1 MQSASIYKSI
11 FNFRIFIPNLGS
23 ISTFFCFLSL
33 YVWRRSNCSI
43 PNFSLCPGALK
54 RPKALGGVQ
63 FSRVIWPARFTTSVN
78 CALKYEIWMQFMR
91 ELPKN
96 FSYKVQIFLKFF
108 QMEIC
113 KRSPLLSYIQPIQ
126 HIMLN
131 VLFYNF

>member
-1 MQSASIYKSI
+1 MQSASIFKSI
-11 FNFRIFIPNLGS
+11 FNFRIFIPSLGC

-113 KRSPLLSYIQPIQ
+113 KRSPLLSYIQTIQ